1 MSSVKEFLDKVYHK
15 GEQEFF
21 RLLNGYLVDDKRL
34 FVVTANPETMMQG
47 ERNAEFGRLL
57 LDEETVIVPD
67 GIGVVKA
74 AAMVGNPVQERVTG
88 VDISK
93 KLLKLGNEE
102 KKSIYLYGA
111 KPEVLQALTHKI
123 ETEYPGLCIAGA
135 RDGYQ
140 NQDEE
145 VFADILKK
153 KPDIILVALGIPRQ
167 ELLINRYFK
176 KLEKGICV
184 GVGGTFDVLSGTKKR
199 APKIFIKLNLEW
211 FYRLL
216 KEPKRIGRF
225 YHNNVTFIKEIKKI
239 KK

>member
-102 KKSIYLYGA
+102 KKKHL
-111 KPEVLQALTHKI
+111 PLW
-123 ETEYPGLCIAGA
+123 C
-135 RDGYQ
+135 
-140 NQDEE
+140 
-145 VFADILKK
+145 
-153 KPDIILVALGIPRQ
+153 
-167 ELLINRYFK
+167 
-176 KLEKGICV
+176 
-184 GVGGTFDVLSGTKKR
+184 
-199 APKIFIKLNLEW
+199 
-211 FYRLL
+211 
-216 KEPKRIGRF
+216 
-225 YHNNVTFIKEIKKI
+225 
-239 KK
+239 